1 MFFLGYSQ
9 WGLSSE
15 SQLRVVAPVVAAND
29 DRTLDGLLV
38 VAFVHGTN
46 AEEEIVEVD
55 GGDNHAEDAHAH
67 ADAFCLEVVTQQG
80 GGIEGVMVVLQFVVL
95 VEVVENFFVRLVTG
109 VCEDVAYV
117 VDGIVN
123 PVGLDAVVGLDALA
137 DVVVHLGHHVLL
149 VRYAE
154 VSDEKQ
160 HAHEGGKDDEL
171 TQAAVVKRLKERLLG
186 SEMSF
191 VGLLFHRFT
200 GFCCDVKL
208 VIVNEISGS

>member
-123 PVGLDAVVGLDALA
+123 PVGLDAVVGLYALA
-137 DVVVHLGHHVLL
+137 DVVVHLSHHGLF
-149 VRYAE
+149 VRHGEIGYEEQGANDACQNNELAQATVAE
-154 VSDEKQ
+154 LPSQ
-160 HAHEGGKDDEL
+160 
-171 TQAAVVKRLKERLLG
+171 
-186 SEMSF
+186 
-191 VGLLFHRFT
+191 
-200 GFCCDVKL
+200 
-208 VIVNEISGS
+208 